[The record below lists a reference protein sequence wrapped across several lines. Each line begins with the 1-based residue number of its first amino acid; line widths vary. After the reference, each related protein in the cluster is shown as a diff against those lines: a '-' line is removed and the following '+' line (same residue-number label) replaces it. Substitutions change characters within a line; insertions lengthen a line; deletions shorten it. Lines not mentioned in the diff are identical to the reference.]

1 MRKTVD
7 GPAYIMQ
14 SVDQALRLIE
24 LFSSRKRLRIMDV
37 VHDLHVAPAT
47 ASRLVAMLE
56 MYGYVQKDPRA
67 TGYVL
72 GERLRRN
79 GELALTDFD
88 LYSPVQPCLE
98 VLAAE
103 TGETAQFGVLHGST
117 VVLRRL
123 RAGTTSIT
131 HRVARRRAAARTRI
145 IVGQGSAFGITGR
158 TTHGIISGRAAESR
172 DGPYHRQP
180 QAAFCRTRPRSPR
193 WFRHVDKRKR
203 RRYLCR
209 RDGRYRRGGTCT
221 RSAKRRRARLT
232 QQRAPTHS
240 VRPHVAQQ
248 RKRTRAAFYLER
260 EDTFR

>member
-1 MRKTVD
+1 MRKTVG

-117 VVLRRL
+117 VVFVGCVEGRHQLRIASHVGVLLPAHALSSGKVLLSALPEEQLTALYPDERL
-123 RAGTTSIT
+123 NRVTDRTIVSRKRLFAELDRVRHDGFATSTGESEDDIYA
-131 HRVARRRAAARTRI
+131 VAMAVTDAL
-145 IVGQGSAFGITGR
+145 
-158 TTHGIISGRAAESR
+158 GRARGALSVAAPVSR
-172 DGPYHRQP
+172 SSERQRL
-180 QAAFCRTRPRSPR
+180 QFVRTLRS
-193 WFRHVDKRKR
+193 
-203 RRYLCR
+203 
-209 RDGRYRRGGTCT
+209 
-221 RSAKRRRARLT
+221 SAKELALRFT
-232 QQRAPTHS
+232 
-240 VRPHVAQQ
+240 
-248 RKRTRAAFYLER
+248 
-260 EDTFR
+260 